1 MKKYFS
7 LLLTAVLLLTGC
19 TDDFSGIFD
28 GTDKDLIYPINHL
41 ENNIPEDLFDN
52 SENFHQDMVLQLAQ
66 DVWGD
71 ASDSPSKNIAHVI
84 NDAAILR
91 DYVTEDKVYKWPEID
106 FNKYSLV
113 LSKYNIPHG
122 GFYVSEQRAKA
133 SKNSI
138 DIYIKLSLYTGVHDM
153 WARAQYHISL
163 FPKMKTGPANL
174 HAYYEYN

>member
-7 LLLTAVLLLTGC
+7 LLLTAVLLLTSC
-19 TDDFSGIFD
+19 SDQ
-28 GTDKDLIYPINHL
+28 LYPINHL

-52 SENFHQDMVLQLAQ
+52 SENFHQDMVLQLAH

-113 LSKYNIPHG
+113 LSKYNVPHG

-133 SKNSI
+133 SKNE
-138 DIYIKLSLYTGVHDM
+138 D
-153 WARAQYHISL
+153 
-163 FPKMKTGPANL
+163 GPCQSSRIL
-174 HAYYEYN
+174 

>member
-7 LLLTAVLLLTGC
+7 LLLTAVLLLTSC
-19 TDDFSGIFD
+19 SDQ
-28 GTDKDLIYPINHL
+28 LYPINHL
-41 ENNIPEDLFDN
+41 ENNIPEDLFYN

-71 ASDSPSKNIAHVI
+71 GPSKDIAHVI
-84 NDAAILR
+84 NDAAIIR

-138 DIYIKLSLYTGVHDM
+138 DIYIKLSLYYGVHDM

-174 HAYYEYN
+174 HAYYENY

>member
-1 MKKYFS
+1 MKNYFS
-7 LLLTAVLLLTGC
+7 LLLTAVLLLTSC
-19 TDDFSGIFD
+19 SDQ
-28 GTDKDLIYPINHL
+28 LYPINHL
-41 ENNIPEDLFDN
+41 ENNIPEDLFYN

-71 ASDSPSKNIAHVI
+71 ASDSPSKHIAHVI

-133 SKNSI
+133 SKNE
-138 DIYIKLSLYTGVHDM
+138 D
-153 WARAQYHISL
+153 
-163 FPKMKTGPANL
+163 GPCQSSCIL
-174 HAYYEYN
+174 